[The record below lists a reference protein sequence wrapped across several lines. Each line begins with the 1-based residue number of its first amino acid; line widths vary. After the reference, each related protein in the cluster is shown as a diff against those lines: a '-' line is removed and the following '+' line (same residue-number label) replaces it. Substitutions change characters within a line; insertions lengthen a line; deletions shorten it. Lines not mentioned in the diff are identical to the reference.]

1 MSKCVGGWL
10 GDFIWVIR
18 PVWDGG
24 IWAEIGK
31 MERKQAARFGR
42 RTFQRNSKCR
52 ASKGLAEGGRGRR
65 LLKHSGSHCA
75 RVIRQRGEVR
85 AVGRPYKPQY
95 GRSLKSNLRRPKSFP
110 KTTCLNILLNYL
122 HAMEMEERCGT
133 QSCLLPSWLWTV
145 QNDKTSLFS
154 TSPIQTLNLSTWR
167 LGWVGDICLPNEQK
181 SSV

>member
-1 MSKCVGGWL
+1 MAAFGLRLERWRGSRLQGL
-10 GDFIWVIR
+10 GEEHSRGTASAGHQRAW
-18 PVWDGG
+18 
-24 IWAEIGK
+24 
-31 MERKQAARFGR
+31 R
-42 RTFQRNSKCR
+42 R
-52 ASKGLAEGGRGRR
+52 GGRGRR

-167 LGWVGDICLPNEQK
+167 LG
-181 SSV
+181 